1 MVDVKD
7 WTSLIISCL
16 LSRCQAASDI
26 NLKTALL
33 SFFEKPYAKMAH
45 HSEYQPVGHC
55 VVHPFY

>member
-7 WTSLIISCL
+7 WASLIVSCL
-16 LSRCQAASDI
+16 LSRYQAASDI

-33 SFFEKPYAKMAH
+33 SFFEKPCAKMAH